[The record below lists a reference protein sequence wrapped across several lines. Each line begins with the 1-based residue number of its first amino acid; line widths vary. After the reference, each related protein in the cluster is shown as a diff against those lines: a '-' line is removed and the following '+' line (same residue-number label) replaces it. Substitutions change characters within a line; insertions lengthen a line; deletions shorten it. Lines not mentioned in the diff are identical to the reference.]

1 MFAPQLIDARRS
13 TLLLAQP
20 VSRAD
25 FARGIF
31 ISVCTLAFAVCAVC
45 GAALF
50 AGVRILGLPLAATL
64 LAVPLM
70 TTLAFASIYAG
81 MLLATFL
88 FPNGLFAAIVGMA
101 TVLALVIAGNADS
114 AQPANAQQ
122 LSGFLFGLLPKLVG
136 LHHQSMRLG
145 AGSGVGAFPIASTA
159 AYTLA
164 VLLVVQMVA
173 RRSER

>member
-1 MFAPQLIDARRS
+1 
-13 TLLLAQP
+13 
-20 VSRAD
+20 
-25 FARGIF
+25 
-31 ISVCTLAFAVCAVC
+31 
-45 GAALF
+45 
-50 AGVRILGLPLAATL
+50 
-64 LAVPLM
+64 
-70 TTLAFASIYAG
+70 

-101 TVLALVIAGNADS
+101 TALALVIAGNAES
-114 AQPANAQQ
+114 AQPANARQ

-145 AGSGVGAFPIASTA
+145 AGSGVMAFPIISTV

-164 VLLVVQMVA
+164 VLLVLQVVA